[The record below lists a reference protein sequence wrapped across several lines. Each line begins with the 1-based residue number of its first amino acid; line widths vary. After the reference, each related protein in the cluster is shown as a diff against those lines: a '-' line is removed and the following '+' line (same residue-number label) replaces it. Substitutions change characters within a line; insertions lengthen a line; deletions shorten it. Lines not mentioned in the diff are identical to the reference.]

1 MLQQAVR
8 QSGEKE
14 IFGHV
19 LKLAPMHLRRPSPSD
34 LPFHRKLANGT
45 HLYRVHSLER
55 FTELQRVGK
64 RWVVHEVRARS
75 YPELLLIVSLFHGDD
90 ERYLPIEASEFEEV
104 LRLAGPDG
112 AEGG

>member
-1 MLQQAVR
+1 M
-8 QSGEKE
+8 
-14 IFGHV
+14 
-19 LKLAPMHLRRPSPSD
+19 
-34 LPFHRKLANGT
+34 
-45 HLYRVHSLER
+45 
-55 FTELQRVGK
+55 GK
-64 RWVVHEVRARS
+64 RWLVHEVRARS